1 MMSQTTAR
9 LSLITS
15 ASRLIPRARRVPYL
29 RHYQL
34 SGKWLLLK
42 ASLALRAWLAYA
54 GARAGLHV
62 LHQVLTG
69 WHSFRTGVRRKHRV
83 RLYRAEISVL
93 ETCCSIPVNN

>member
-1 MMSQTTAR
+1 
-9 LSLITS
+9 
-15 ASRLIPRARRVPYL
+15 VPYL

-54 GARAGLHV
+54 SAKAGLHV

-69 WHSFRTGVRRKHRV
+69 WHLFRTGVRSKHRV

-93 ETCCSIPVNN
+93 ETCWPIPANN